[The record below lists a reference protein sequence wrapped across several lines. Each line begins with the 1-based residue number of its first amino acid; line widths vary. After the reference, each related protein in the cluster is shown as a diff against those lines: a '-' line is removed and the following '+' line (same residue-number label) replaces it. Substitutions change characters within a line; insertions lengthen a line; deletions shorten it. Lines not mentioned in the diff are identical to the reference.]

1 MIRDGLHPEE
11 PFDGA
16 FAYDLLMDDA
26 DAMDSLL
33 ASHQHQQQQQQRA
46 KVVENDESN
55 HQKFIA
61 DFNTAAASGSHE
73 PSPDAYNLDEMAQQT
88 HEGVPGGARTDDLSV
103 GVGDATDDDGDDGDG
118 DGDASDEK
126 PAPRKRRKKN
136 AEQKC
141 SAVGCCDEIKLTA
154 RNDGEHPLCEMHKR
168 AAVARCTDGAEVC
181 FCFYCNKAHGVE
193 VRVGGCRMIR
203 TEYSKMVAGW
213 LSSIGLLSAVAALKH

>member
-1 MIRDGLHPEE
+1 MTHDGLHPEE

-33 ASHQHQQQQQQRA
+33 ASHQQQQRA
-46 KVVENDESN
+46 KVVENDERN

-203 TEYSKMVAGW
+203 TEYTSG
-213 LSSIGLLSAVAALKH
+213 GC